1 MSGTSDG
8 TSSDVGGI
16 SADILKEIEAAQRD
30 ASGGRRL
37 PPIHKWNPSK
47 IVELDMRIR
56 RDGTWEYMN
65 SPIGRKRMV
74 RLFSTVLRRDD
85 DDEFYLVTPPERLHI
100 TVEDAPFVAVAMEV
114 KGAKTNEGRDQV
126 LIFTTNVGDVTAA
139 GPDAPLRME
148 IDPQTEEPS
157 PYVLVRDRL
166 EALINRATFYDL
178 VELGTER
185 EVDGEKRFGVW
196 SGGVF
201 FPFAAAD
208 QVQVP

>member
-1 MSGTSDG
+1 MSETSDG
-8 TSSDVGGI
+8 ASDI
-16 SADILKEIEAAQRD
+16 STNILKEIEAAQRE
-30 ASGGRRL
+30 ASGGRGL

-74 RLFSTVLRRDD
+74 RLFSTVLRRDED
-85 DDEFYLVTPPERLHI
+85 GEFYLVTPPERLHI
-100 TVEDAPFVAVAMEV
+100 TVEDAPFVAVAMDV
-114 KGAKTNEGRDQV
+114 KDKGLNQV
-126 LIFTTNVGDVTAA
+126 LVFTTNVGDVTAA

-166 EALINRATFYDL
+166 EALINRAVFYDL
-178 VELGTER
+178 VELGVEH
-185 EVDGEKRFGVW
+185 EVEGQMRFGVW

-201 FPFAAAD
+201 FPFAAANLVRD
-208 QVQVP
+208 S